1 MQVAVISDLHL
12 GVGDRSDRSGHRS
25 DKFLNFLDFLEANFE
40 RIILLG
46 DIWDPMT
53 TPGRV
58 NAREGLRLCREA
70 HTALSDRFATKKP
83 YTYVHGNH
91 DFAAG
96 ALEGAPEH
104 YTLEADGVRI
114 LFTHG
119 HHHDVLVRH
128 APWLADFGVWLGGWL
143 LRMRMSPLYSFAERI
158 DSARCGLSIH
168 AKACSF
174 QRWAVEHARHRRA
187 DVVVTGHTH
196 LPLKRQHD
204 DVLFLNS
211 GSCTQ
216 GRFTFL
222 SLDTKKSD
230 YAVNTAWS

>member
-1 MQVAVISDLHL
+1 MKVAVISDLHL
-12 GVGDRSDRSGHRS
+12 GVGDRSDRSGHQT
-25 DKFLNFLDFLEANFE
+25 DKFLKFLDFLEGDFE
-40 RIILLG
+40 RIMLLG

-53 TPGRV
+53 TPCPV
-58 NAREGLRLCREA
+58 DPREGLRRCREA
-70 HTALSDRFATKKP
+70 HKALSDRFDTKP

-91 DFAAG
+91 DIAAG

-104 YTLEADGVRI
+104 FTLEADGVR
-114 LFTHG
+114 LFFTHG

-128 APWLADFGVWLGGWL
+128 APWLGDFGVWLGGWI
-143 LRMRMSPLYSFAERI
+143 LRMRMSPLYSFVERL
-158 DSARCGLSIH
+158 DSARCGLSPH
-168 AKACSF
+168 AKDCSF
-174 QRWAVEHARHRRA
+174 QRWAVEKARERKV

-211 GSCTQ
+211 GSCAQ

-222 SLDTKKSD
+222 SIDTKRSD